1 MMKIYSKKTISTPL
15 TPKTET
21 IRFLL
26 DYSKSLRVVK
36 TKTNYAIELHL
47 N

>member
-1 MMKIYSKKTISTPL
+1 MRNFYTTKRMTQALS
-15 TPKTET
+15 PKEKT

-26 DYSKSLRVVK
+26 DYSKSLKVVK
-36 TKTNYAIELHL
+36 TKTNYAIKLHL

>member
-1 MMKIYSKKTISTPL
+1 MMKIYSKKNTSNPL